1 MAYQSGQYAKGG
13 GILAGTA
20 SFNAAGLSRIFAALG
35 CNFGC
40 QEPRSNELQVLDLC
54 NQRHFAR
61 LAVEMSGEFNF
72 SAAKF

>member
-1 MAYQSGQYAKGG
+1 MNSLIIKGLRAFYLPDSAK
-13 GILAGTA
+13 
-20 SFNAAGLSRIFAALG
+20 LG
-35 CNFGC
+35 
-40 QEPRSNELQVLDLC
+40 LC